1 ARLALQSCSFMR
13 RILLTNDLEISL
25 PSSKLAT
32 SDVKDRNSSSSVHA
46 TIHLKKLLRRL
57 KEYAQF
63 HKTLRREKGGSRCNH
78 CLFRKERGLKKV
90 AHLATRSAGIFCRSQ
105 AGTKKQRHTS
115 ASKSVFNLT
124 LACWN
129 TRTMLVTGLLTAH
142 ELSRLNID
150 TTVCVNKALLK
161 KWRDCTFFWS

>member
-1 ARLALQSCSFMR
+1 MYSVNRIVSMVKKFNTDRCRLRYSSAIGDSDSPCSPNIRHFNLGKGARMLIVSYVDDGICLQVGSLKPDRSLLKSQTKVTNLREGQLSFQTLADRARLALQSCSFMR

-63 HKTLRREKGGSRCNH
+63 HKTLRREKGGS
-78 CLFRKERGLKKV
+78 
-90 AHLATRSAGIFCRSQ
+90 
-105 AGTKKQRHTS
+105 
-115 ASKSVFNLT
+115 
-124 LACWN
+124 
-129 TRTMLVTGLLTAH
+129 
-142 ELSRLNID
+142 
-150 TTVCVNKALLK
+150 
-161 KWRDCTFFWS
+161 